1 MLDNQVGSIQG
12 TIMKKV
18 FINKVK
24 TMLESERKEIISR
37 AKQHAN
43 TEIDT
48 DGDDTDEIQGRIIA
62 LATAQLIA
70 RDKEKLAKI
79 ENAFKKI
86 SEGSFGKCIGCE
98 EDIGEKRLLA
108 NPGFTTCISCAEAA
122 EIEAKRNGR

>member
-1 MLDNQVGSIQG
+1 MFDNQVGSIEG
-12 TIMKKV
+12 MIMKKV

-24 TMLESERKEIISR
+24 TMLEIERKAIISR

-79 ENAFKKI
+79 ENAFKRI
-86 SEGSFGKCIGCE
+86 ADGSFGKCVECE

-108 NPGFTTCISCAEAA
+108 NPGSVNCISCAEVS
-122 EIEAKRNGR
+122 ELEAKRNGR